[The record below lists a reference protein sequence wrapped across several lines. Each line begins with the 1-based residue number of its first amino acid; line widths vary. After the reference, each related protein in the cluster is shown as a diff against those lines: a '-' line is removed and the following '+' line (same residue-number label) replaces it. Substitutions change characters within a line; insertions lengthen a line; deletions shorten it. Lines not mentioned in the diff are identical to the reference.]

1 MKHSQQKN
9 LNSTFSF
16 ENPEVFEIKSEP
28 WKRSFLQYRDAR
40 HIFPDNENI
49 PTAHTK
55 RKMRQNRIK
64 SIYDIENSEN
74 TDIIFL
80 HEGKKMHLTGGFQFR
95 WLKILDFYTTFS
107 IWNMRFSTN

>member
-1 MKHSQQKN
+1 MKFLGIQP
-9 LNSTFSF
+9 NSTFSF
-16 ENPEVFEIKSEP
+16 ENPEDFEIKSEP

-95 WLKILDFYTTFS
+95 WLKILEVHTTFRLYDFQPS
-107 IWNMRFSTN
+107 

>member
-1 MKHSQQKN
+1 MKHFYPKFSNFFIGFGQF
-9 LNSTFSF
+9 LFSF
-16 ENPEVFEIKSEP
+16 ENPEDYEIKSEP

-55 RKMRQNRIK
+55 RKMRPNRIK

-80 HEGKKMHLTGGFQFR
+80 HEGKNYFGST
-95 WLKILDFYTTFS
+95 WSLKYI
-107 IWNMRFSTN
+107 

>member
-1 MKHSQQKN
+1 MLSPGIFNFTVGILVPNILTKN
-9 LNSTFSF
+9 FHLIKIFSF
-16 ENPEVFEIKSEP
+16 ENPEDYEIKSEP

-55 RKMRQNRIK
+55 RKMRPNRIK

-80 HEGKKMHLTGGFQFR
+80 HEGTPIFG
-95 WLKILDFYTTFS
+95 
-107 IWNMRFSTN
+107 